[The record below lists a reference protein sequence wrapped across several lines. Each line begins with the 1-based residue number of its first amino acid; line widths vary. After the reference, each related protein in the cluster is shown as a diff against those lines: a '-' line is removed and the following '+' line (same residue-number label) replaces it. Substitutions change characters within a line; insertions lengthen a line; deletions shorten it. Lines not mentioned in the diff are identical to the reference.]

1 MMKLDTANRHDWQ
14 GFTRILEVMSFLD
27 EIENNSS
34 DDIQEKIEGFC
45 ELPPNPSQTM
55 SMEEVVFWAGVATGM
70 EYWRHAEEETL
81 DPANAEKMLVFSSI
95 FAHSM
100 KNAIVDL
107 ALGDLE
113 GEEKNPLQRFGSIVR

>member
-1 MMKLDTANRHDWQ
+1 MMKVDTANRHDWQ

-27 EIENNSS
+27 EIENHSS
-34 DDIQEKIEGFC
+34 DDIQEKIESFC

-113 GEEKNPLQRFGSIVR
+113 GEEKKPLQRFGSIVR